1 MMEIKQV
8 TSPNFRSGRNG
19 KKIIAIVD
27 HITAGAFP
35 GCLTWLCNPRA
46 QASAHYLVN
55 QAGEVYQLVQDRDT
69 AWHAGIVAR
78 PNWSLY
84 DGSNPN
90 RYTLGIEHEGFD
102 GTLSEAQY
110 QATLWLHRQLMDRWG
125 IPADRDHII
134 GHYRIDSVNRS
145 NCPGPNFPW
154 DRLLTDLKQ
163 SQHPLVTI
171 VAGGAT
177 LQGVIIDGYSQAP
190 VGEFCRA
197 LGKAVSWDTATNT
210 VLVQDYNG
218 PAFAYTSYV
227 KIAVGR
233 QLIPA
238 TIINS
243 RSYAPVRHVATALGR
258 QISWDAASNTV
269 TVY

>member
-1 MMEIKQV
+1 MEIKQV
-8 TSPNFRSGRNG
+8 ASPNFRSGRSG

-35 GCLTWLCNPRA
+35 GCLNWLVNPQA

-55 QAGEVYQLVQDRDT
+55 QAGEIYQLVQDEDT
-69 AWHAGIVAR
+69 AWHAGIVAK
-78 PNWSLY
+78 PNWPLY

-110 QATLWLHRQLMDRWG
+110 QATLWLHRQLTARWG
-125 IPADRDHII
+125 IPVNRDHII
-134 GHYRIDSVNRS
+134 GHYRIDSVNRP

-154 DRLLTDLKQ
+154 DRLLADLKQ
-163 SQHPLVTI
+163 SPYPAVTV
-171 VAGGAT
+171 VAGGIT
-177 LQGVIIDGYSQAP
+177 LQGVIIDGYSHAP
-190 VGEFCRA
+190 VAEFCRA
-197 LGKAVSWDTATNT
+197 LGKTVSWDAATNT
-210 VLVQDYNG
+210 VLVQDYRG
-218 PAFAYTSYV
+218 PAYAYTSYT
-227 KIAVGR
+227 KIAVGS

-243 RSYAPVRHVATALGR
+243 RSYAPVRAVAFALGR
-258 QISWDAASNTV
+258 QISWNAENKTATV
-269 TVY
+269 S

>member
-1 MMEIKQV
+1 MEIKQV
-8 TSPNFRSGRNG
+8 ASPNFRSGRNG

-35 GCLTWLCNPRA
+35 GCLNWLVNPGS

-55 QAGEVYQLVQDRDT
+55 RAGEIYQLVQDEDT
-69 AWHAGIVAR
+69 AWHAGIVAK
-78 PNWSLY
+78 PSWALY

-110 QATLWLHRQLMDRWG
+110 QATLWLHRQLMARWG

-134 GHYRIDSVNRS
+134 GHYRIDSVNRP

-154 DRLLTDLKQ
+154 ERLLADLKQ
-163 SQHPLVTI
+163 SPYPSVTI
-171 VAGGAT
+171 IAGGT
-177 LQGVIIDGYSQAP
+177 SLQGVIIDGYSQAP
-190 VGEFCRA
+190 VAEFCRA
-197 LGKAVSWDTATNT
+197 LGKTVSWDAVTNT
-210 VLVQDYNG
+210 VLVQDYLG
-218 PAFAYTSYV
+218 PFYAYTSYV
-227 KIAVGR
+227 KIAVGS

-238 TIINS
+238 TIING
-243 RSYAPVRHVATALGR
+243 RSYAPVRGLALALGR
-258 QISWDAASNTV
+258 QISWNDETRTV
-269 TVY
+269 TVF